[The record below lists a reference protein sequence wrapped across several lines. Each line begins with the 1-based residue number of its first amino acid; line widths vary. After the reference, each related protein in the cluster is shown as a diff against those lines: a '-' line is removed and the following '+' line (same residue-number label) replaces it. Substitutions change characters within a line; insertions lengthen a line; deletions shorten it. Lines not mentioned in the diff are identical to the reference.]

1 MCGIVGLHL
10 LDPALYPQ
18 LGTLLT
24 GMLDQM
30 CDRGPDSAG
39 MAVYGDPV
47 WSPPGT
53 VTVTLLDSPLPAAEL
68 AEKLTAA
75 MGMPITAIDLNPTI
89 LLHAEVASLQSAAPS
104 PRQSAAPSSLQDTA
118 PSSLQS
124 VAPSSL
130 QDATGPSSRRAFWPG
145 STPAQQN
152 ASAMQAGTSGG
163 EAEALVQAVR
173 AVAPSARVIGFG
185 PGLAVLKGIGN
196 PTTLANGFGLP
207 QAQGWQGVAH
217 TRMATESA
225 VTAEGSHPFSVG
237 PGQCLVHNGSF
248 SNHMSIKHELQRA
261 GVEFDSENDTEVG
274 ARFVA
279 QQLAQGADLEKALLL
294 LNDVFDGFYTLLVST
309 SDSFAVVRDAI
320 ACKPAI
326 IAETDRWVAMAS
338 EYRALADLP
347 GVEQARI
354 FEPEPEEVYVWRRS

>member
-10 LDPALYPQ
+10 RDPALYPQ
-18 LGTLLT
+18 LGALLT

-47 WSPPGT
+47 WSPAGT
-53 VTVTLLDSPLPAAEL
+53 VTVSLLDSPLPAPEL
-68 AEKLTAA
+68 AEQLTAA
-75 MGMPITAIDLNPTI
+75 MGLPVTALDLAPTI
-89 LLHAEVASLQSAAPS
+89 VLHAEIPESDS
-104 PRQSAAPSSLQDTA
+104 
-118 PSSLQS
+118 
-124 VAPSSL
+124 
-130 QDATGPSSRRAFWPG
+130 
-145 STPAQQN
+145 
-152 ASAMQAGTSGG
+152 
-163 EAEALVQAVR
+163 EALVQAVR
-173 AVAPSARVIGFG
+173 TVAPTARVIGFG

-196 PTTLANGFGLP
+196 PTALANGFGLP

-294 LNDVFDGFYTLLVST
+294 LNEVFDGFYTLLVST